1 MAFHRRPRTTQER
14 RVNGKRHFLE
24 IDGYKIKIRPRR
36 NQANLVEAWDDLMHS
51 YWGHR
56 SWKRHRKTQWKS
68 ESVMANDT
76 SLLEVLD
83 AHTKYL
89 GVSTYAETQTTNS
102 GNDPQTG

>member
-1 MAFHRRPRTTQER
+1 MSFHRRPRTTQER
-14 RVNGKRHFLE
+14 RANGKRHFLKV
-24 IDGYKIKIRPRR
+24 DDYKVKIRPRR

-68 ESVMANDT
+68 ESVMTNDA
-76 SLLEVLD
+76 SFMEVSD

-89 GVSTYAETQTTNS
+89 GVSTYVETEATNRK
-102 GNDPQTG
+102 NDSNTD